1 MFQSPMTILLRLG
14 LGLAN
19 GVAAAGRSRALYRKT
34 LKDDMS
40 TKSRSLK
47 LMAPSR
53 AGPLVGILKLKTA
66 PALIMS
72 VAERM
77 RSDKANN
84 IALALP
90 ILFVIAPATG
100 KRMPTVFP
108 AGLSRVIFL
117 VRTGELTANN

>member
-90 ILFVIAPATG
+90 TLVVIAQRPG
-100 KRMPTVFP
+100 KEFLLFFRLRALASDF
-108 AGLSRVIFL
+108 SRPH
-117 VRTGELTANN
+117 RGTYC